1 MTRLHERHARPGRP
15 PKLSAEEIASL
26 RAEVA
31 GWDVVTESGM
41 DQLRRE
47 VKLSDFKAAM
57 ELVHRVAT
65 VAEAENHHP
74 DIAIHY
80 NRVTLTL
87 WTHVSHGLTENDFIL
102 AARIDRLLDG

>member
-1 MTRLHERHARPGRP
+1 VTALYERHARPGRP
-15 PKLSAEEIASL
+15 PRLSAEEIAAL
-26 RAEVA
+26 RPEVA
-31 GWDVVTESGM
+31 AWTVVMESGM

-47 VKLSDFKAAM
+47 VTLADFKAAM
-57 ELVHRVAT
+57 ELVNRVAA

-87 WTHVSHGLTENDFIL
+87 WTHVSQGLTENDFIL
-102 AARIDRLLDG
+102 AARIDRLLEG